1 MSATAKTRMGAAE
14 IEQQVNDALLR
25 LRAAMAPADGSPVDV
40 DLATL
45 ECFAQF
51 TYRLIRKTNASKVRD
66 CAAALEIKARMDMA
80 GVPEVRT

>member
-1 MSATAKTRMGAAE
+1 MGVPE

-25 LRAAMAPADGSPVDV
+25 LRAAMAPADGSPVDA

-51 TYRLIRKTNASKVRD
+51 TYRLIRKTNAGKVRE
-66 CAAALEIKARMDMA
+66 CATVLEIKARMDAA
-80 GVPEVRT
+80 GVPEVRA